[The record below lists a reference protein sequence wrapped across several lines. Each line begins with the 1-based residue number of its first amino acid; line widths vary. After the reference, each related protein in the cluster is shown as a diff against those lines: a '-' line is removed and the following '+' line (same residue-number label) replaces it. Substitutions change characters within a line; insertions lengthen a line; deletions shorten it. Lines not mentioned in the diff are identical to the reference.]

1 MRLPVDAAGGGA
13 DYPKTQFFQ
22 ACRGVFEGGGCRGAA
37 HVGAYE
43 AALRCG
49 INFSEV
55 AGTSAGSIVAA
66 LVAAGASPEYLLE
79 TVAYLKFESLLSKP
93 KGRIATPWQTRWVGP
108 LLRGSKRQ
116 LGKIVQK
123 GSAHSSERI
132 QQWVDDRLAELL
144 PDAAR
149 PVMFKDLHLPAWIVA
164 TDLSGRRAKIWSTRH
179 TPDASVSFAVRCSCS
194 IPIFFEPVEAGLD
207 LYVDGGMLSNLPAF
221 VFAEE
226 RMDALALG
234 GRILGFRLD
243 GDEEH
248 STSWSIGWLIKRLI
262 DTAMD
267 GATTI
272 QRSILRNVSTVR
284 IPTGHVSSTNFNI
297 SSDEVT
303 FLLESG
309 RAAVRKFILAEHSLL
324 DDDLSGDVARYGKD
338 ELYDDLAREMATCG
352 KRLMVA
358 CQDTRW
364 VWELFPS
371 VAFWAF
377 GHAAIEVIIS
387 RDADDGRERQRRA
400 MMERLG
406 VRFHKVQS
414 LPFTGYILNRVDDRH
429 DAAFI
434 THISNTEFS
443 PTGAVYV
450 GPKHRPVIQGMALLL
465 ERSMRAGAAQ
475 TAPLRLQM
483 ADPRR
488 LIGLLKAGV
497 NQYVDS
503 RVSIAL
509 EEVALRAPTPTVRLI
524 VQRIR
529 SFKYRQMESLAT
541 IYRRFDLPL
550 GMPADIYAGDVHV
563 STVTPPVLE
572 RWGDELVAI
581 EGNTRIFYLDRQG
594 AEKMPALV
602 VSGVNAALP
611 GTPVEVGKAL
621 LATYQMSPAER
632 MNDFRYENF
641 RSIEGA
647 VRPEE

>member
-1 MRLPVDAAGGGA
+1 MDAAAGDA
-13 DYPKTQFFQ
+13 DYPRTQFFQ

-49 INFSEV
+49 VNFSEV
-55 AGTSAGSIVAA
+55 ASTSAGSIVAA
-66 LVAAGASPEYLLE
+66 LVAAGASPEYLLK

-93 KGRIATPWQTRWVGP
+93 KGRIATPWQVRCLGL

-116 LGKIVQK
+116 LGIIAQK

-144 PDAAR
+144 PQAAR
-149 PVMFKDLHLPAWIVA
+149 PVMFKDLRLPAWIVA

-194 IPIFFEPVEAGLD
+194 IPVFFEPVEAGLD

-226 RMDALALG
+226 RMNALTLG
-234 GRILGFRLD
+234 GRILGFRLE

-248 STSWSIGWLIKRLI
+248 STGWSIGWLIKRLI
-262 DTAMD
+262 DTAIG

-272 QRSILRNVSTVR
+272 QGGILRNVSTVR
-284 IPTGHVSSTNFNI
+284 IPTGQVSSTNFNI
-297 SSDEVT
+297 SSEEVT
-303 FLLESG
+303 FLLDSG
-309 RAAVRKFILAEHSLL
+309 RSAVRKFILAEHSLL

-352 KRLMVA
+352 KRLLVA

-364 VWELFPS
+364 VWDLFPS

-377 GHAAIEVIIS
+377 GNAAIEVIIT

-406 VRFHKVQS
+406 VRFHKVRS
-414 LPFTGYILNRVDDRH
+414 LPFTGYILNRADDRH

-434 THISNTEFS
+434 TRISDTEFS

-450 GPKHRPVIQGMALLL
+450 GPKHRPVIQGMTLLL
-465 ERSMRAGAAQ
+465 EQAISEGAAP
-475 TAPLRLQM
+475 TTSLRLQM
-483 ADPRR
+483 ANPGR
-488 LIGLLKAGV
+488 LIELLKKGV
-497 NQYVDS
+497 NQYVDQ

-509 EEVALRAPTPTVRLI
+509 EEVDLQVSRPAVRLI

-529 SFKYRQMESLAT
+529 SFKYRQMASLAA
-541 IYRRFDLPL
+541 IYQRFDLPL
-550 GMPADIYAGDVHV
+550 GAPADVYAGNVHV

-572 RWGDELVAI
+572 RWGDDLVAI
-581 EGNTRIFYLDRQG
+581 EGNTRIFYLDREG
-594 AEKMPALV
+594 AKTMPALV
-602 VSGVNAALP
+602 VSGVAAALP
-611 GTPVEVGKAL
+611 ATPVAVRKAL
-621 LATYQMSPAER
+621 LATYQMSQKER
-632 MNDFRYENF
+632 MKDHRYDNF